1 MMASSW
7 MGSHFTNDDL
17 VKQSRMV
24 KDYTFSVI
32 FEGEREGKNI
42 VEISC
47 FPKKDAAVVWG
58 KVDVIVYRDNYIP
71 LSIIYYDEDLQLSR
85 TLNFTNIQMM
95 DGKKMPVQMIMIP
108 VDEPGE
114 STAIQWEKI
123 HFDFTINDDFFSLRN
138 LQQ

>member
-1 MMASSW
+1 
-7 MGSHFTNDDL
+7 
-17 VKQSRMV
+17 MV
-24 KDYTFSVI
+24 KDYTFSVTY
-32 FEGEREGKNI
+32 EGEREGKNI

-47 FPKKDAAVVWG
+47 FPKKNAAVVWG
-58 KVDVIVYRDNYIP
+58 KVDVVVYRDNYIP
-71 LSIIYYDEDLQLSR
+71 SSIIYYDEDLHLSR

-95 DGKKMPVQMIMIP
+95 GGKKIPTQMIMIP

-123 HFDFTINDDFFSLRN
+123 QFGLTINDDFFSLRK